1 MTLETRSHPR
11 RACFLSLWIKVS
23 SKAKKQLESRLRA
36 SQEHPVRSDFQI
48 VKTQVVFFREKSPPL
63 AVARHS

>member
-1 MTLETRSHPR
+1 VFFAIMD
-11 RACFLSLWIKVS
+11 KVS
-23 SKAKKQLESRLRA
+23 SEAKKQPESRLRA